1 MQRFRHRIEDACPV
15 GRELRQ
21 PRHHLQQGLAIA
33 LHQGR
38 QHGADLG
45 TVHRAQHGAHALLAQ
60 RTTGVGDGLVEQ
72 RQAVAQ
78 RAVGGARE
86 LGDGGRIGLDGF
98 RTQDL
103 RHLPAD
109 LFLVQA
115 LEVELQA
122 ARQHGDRQLLRV
134 GGGEQELDVFRRLL
148 QRLQQRVERRFRQHV
163 HFVDQIDLVL
173 AARGHVLRVLDH
185 FAHIVHTGVRGS
197 VDLQQIDIAAGIDVQ
212 AGRALAAG
220 IGTGALLAVQRFG
233 EDAGDGGL
241 AHAARTRE
249 QEGMVNAAAVQ
260 RIGERADH
268 VFLADQLCES
278 LGTPLAGEDEIGH
291 AAIVPRCASPS
302 SRRGP
307 LAGFACGAP
316 PAGARIHAPESGRK
330 PRSGPGEVSEWLK
343 EHAWK
348 VCKRLNRASG
358 VRIPLSPPV
367 VASPRIQCGFRRKSR
382 AVQDAAWFPWWPR
395 RPLATLGRKSRQGRK
410 AATVSIDAG
419 AEVSRRGHRLFGH
432 SHSLMPAVAT
442 ASFPAH
448 RMNPGARQQ
457 RYRSTRTPRSAGG
470 VTAFSGTGHSL
481 MPAATALLPMP
492 RNRRTTRPADG
503 SNPSPR

>member
-1 MQRFRHRIEDACPV
+1 MQRFRHRIEDAGPV

-86 LGDGGRIGLDGF
+86 LGDGGCIGLDGF
-98 RTQDL
+98 RPQDL

-358 VRIPLSPPV
+358 VRIPLSPPDSSQP
-367 VASPRIQCGFRRKSR
+367 AMAGDDGPRQG
-382 AVQDAAWFPWWPR
+382 AVSFLWWPR